1 MVDGIKSAL
10 NTSDTSDKYQSQLPV
25 ISIMGPT
32 ASGKT
37 GLSLSLAETM
47 DCEIISVDSALVYTN
62 MDIGTAKPT
71 AAEKS
76 LVPHHLIDIID
87 PAESY
92 SVSQFCNDAVR
103 LIEEIHS
110 RNRVP
115 ILAGGTMM
123 YFNALINGIS
133 PLPKSDEKIRS
144 EIASEAEASGWQKLH
159 DELCRVDPI
168 SGERIHP
175 NDPQRLTRALEVFR
189 GTGKTLTDWQNE
201 KGSPCPYDISQFA
214 IAPEDRSVLHERIAQ
229 RFDMMLEDGF
239 EQEVRRLFERG
250 DLHEDL
256 PSIRS
261 VGYRQMWQYL
271 EGQLSY
277 EQMRERGIIATRQL
291 AKRQLTWLR
300 GWENLTWLDTFCKDN
315 LTKITAKVTLE

>member
-1 MVDGIKSAL
+1 MSNGINSA
-10 NTSDTSDKYQSQLPV
+10 LPV
-25 ISIMGPT
+25 IAIMGPT

-37 GLSLSLAETM
+37 GLAL
-47 DCEIISVDSALVYTN
+47 EIAAKVDSEVISVDSALVYKG

-71 AAEKS
+71 QEEQEG
-76 LVPHHLIDIID
+76 VVHHLIDIID

-92 SVSQFCNDAVR
+92 SVSQFVNDTNA
-103 LIEEIHS
+103 LIGDILA
-110 RNRVP
+110 RGKVP

-133 PLPKSDEKIRS
+133 PLPKSDEKIRD
-144 EIASEAEASGWQKLH
+144 EITQQAQRLGWSKLH
-159 DELCRVDPI
+159 DELRGVDPI

-175 NDPQRLTRALEVFR
+175 NDPQRITRALEVYR
-189 GTGKTLTDWQNE
+189 STGKTLTHWQQQEGE
-201 KGSPCPYDISQFA
+201 KCPYNIAQFA
-214 IAPEDRSVLHERIAQ
+214 IAPADRAVLHERIAT
-229 RFDMMLEDGF
+229 RFDMMLEQGF
-239 EQEVRRLFERG
+239 EKEVVKLYERS

-271 EGQLSY
+271 DGQLSY
-277 EQMRERGIIATRQL
+277 AEMRERGIIATRQL

-300 GWENLTWLDTFCKDN
+300 GWEQVTWLDTFANDN
-315 LTKITAKVTLE
+315 LTKITAKVTL

>member
-1 MVDGIKSAL
+1 MVSGTKSA
-10 NTSDTSDKYQSQLPV
+10 SSSLPV
-25 ISIMGPT
+25 IAIMGPT

-37 GLSLSLAETM
+37 GLALALANEC
-47 DCEIISVDSALVYTN
+47 DCEIISVDSALVYTG

-71 AAEKS
+71 AVERS

-92 SVSQFCNDAVR
+92 SVSQFCKDAVK

-123 YFNALINGIS
+123 YFKALINGIS
-133 PLPKSDEKIRS
+133 PLPKSDEAIRQQ
-144 EIASEAEASGWQKLH
+144 IAEEAKSVGWAKLH
-159 DELCRVDPI
+159 DELCRVDPK

-175 NDPQRLTRALEVFR
+175 NDPQRLTRALEVYR
-189 GTGKTLTDWQNE
+189 SSGKTLTYWQNE
-201 KGSPCPYDISQFA
+201 KGAPCPYFISQFA
-214 IAPEDRSVLHERIAQ
+214 IAPAERSVLHQRIEE
-229 RFDMMLEDGF
+229 RFDMMLKQGF
-239 EQEVRRLFERG
+239 EQEVKQLLERG

-271 EGQLSY
+271 TGQLSY
-277 EQMRERGIIATRQL
+277 EQMREKGIVATRQL

-300 GWENLTWLDTFCKDN
+300 GWNELTWLDTFGKDN
-315 LTKITAKVTLE
+315 LTKITAKVTL

>member
-1 MVDGIKSAL
+1 MSNGINSA
-10 NTSDTSDKYQSQLPV
+10 LPV
-25 ISIMGPT
+25 IAIMGPT

-37 GLSLSLAETM
+37 GLALDIAAKVESEV
-47 DCEIISVDSALVYTN
+47 ISVDSALVYKG

-71 AAEKS
+71 QEEQAG
-76 LVPHHLIDIID
+76 VVHHLIDIID

-92 SVSQFCNDAVR
+92 SVSQFVNDTNA
-103 LIEEIHS
+103 LIGDILA
-110 RNRVP
+110 RGKVP

-133 PLPKSDEKIRS
+133 PLPKSDEKIRD
-144 EIASEAEASGWQKLH
+144 EITQQAQRLGWSKLH
-159 DELCRVDPI
+159 DELRGVDPI

-175 NDPQRLTRALEVFR
+175 NDPQRITRALEVYR
-189 GTGKTLTDWQNE
+189 STGKTLTHWQQQEGE
-201 KGSPCPYDISQFA
+201 KCPYNIAQFA
-214 IAPEDRSVLHERIAQ
+214 IAPVERAVLHERIAT
-229 RFDMMLEDGF
+229 RFDLMLEQGF
-239 EQEVRRLFERG
+239 ENEVVKLYERS

-271 EGQLSY
+271 DGQLSY
-277 EQMRERGIIATRQL
+277 AEMRERGIIATRQL

-300 GWENLTWLDTFCKDN
+300 GWEQVTWLDTFANDN
-315 LTKITAKVTLE
+315 LTKITAKVTL

>member
-1 MVDGIKSAL
+1 MSNGI
-10 NTSDTSDKYQSQLPV
+10 NTALPV
-25 ISIMGPT
+25 IAIMGPT

-37 GLSLSLAETM
+37 GLAL
-47 DCEIISVDSALVYTN
+47 EIAAKVDSEVISVDSALVYKG

-71 AAEKS
+71 QEEQEG
-76 LVPHHLIDIID
+76 VVHHLIDIID

-92 SVSQFCNDAVR
+92 SVSQFVNDTNA
-103 LIEEIHS
+103 LIGDILA
-110 RNRVP
+110 RGKVP

-133 PLPKSDEKIRS
+133 PLPKSDEKIRD
-144 EIASEAEASGWQKLH
+144 EITQQAQRLGWSKLH
-159 DELCRVDPI
+159 DELRGVDPI

-175 NDPQRLTRALEVFR
+175 NDPQRITRALEVYR
-189 GTGKTLTDWQNE
+189 STGKTLTHWQQQEGE
-201 KGSPCPYDISQFA
+201 KCPYNIAQFA
-214 IAPEDRSVLHERIAQ
+214 IAPADRAVLHERIAT
-229 RFDMMLEDGF
+229 RFDLMLEQGF
-239 EQEVRRLFERG
+239 ENEVVKLYERS

-271 EGQLSY
+271 DGQLSY
-277 EQMRERGIIATRQL
+277 AEMRERGIIATRQL

-300 GWENLTWLDTFCKDN
+300 GWEQVTWLDTFANDN
-315 LTKITAKVTLE
+315 LTKITAKVTL

>member
-1 MVDGIKSAL
+1 MYGENKVSNGINSA
-10 NTSDTSDKYQSQLPV
+10 LPV
-25 ISIMGPT
+25 IAIMGPT

-37 GLSLSLAETM
+37 GLALDIAAKVESEV
-47 DCEIISVDSALVYTN
+47 ISVDSALVYKG

-71 AAEKS
+71 QEEQAG
-76 LVPHHLIDIID
+76 VVHHLIDIID

-92 SVSQFCNDAVR
+92 SVSQFVNDTNA
-103 LIEEIHS
+103 LIGDILA
-110 RNRVP
+110 RGKVP

-133 PLPKSDEKIRS
+133 PLPKSDEKIRD
-144 EIASEAEASGWQKLH
+144 EITQQAQRLGWSKLH
-159 DELCRVDPI
+159 DELRGVDPI

-175 NDPQRLTRALEVFR
+175 NDPQRITRALEVYR
-189 GTGKTLTDWQNE
+189 STGKTLTHWQQQEGE
-201 KGSPCPYDISQFA
+201 KCPYNIAQFA
-214 IAPEDRSVLHERIAQ
+214 IAPADRAVLHERIAT
-229 RFDMMLEDGF
+229 RFDLMLEQGF
-239 EQEVRRLFERG
+239 ENEVVKLYERS

-271 EGQLSY
+271 DGQLSY
-277 EQMRERGIIATRQL
+277 AEMRERGIIATRQL

-300 GWENLTWLDTFCKDN
+300 GWEQVTWLDTFANDN
-315 LTKITAKVTLE
+315 LTKITAKVTL

>member
-1 MVDGIKSAL
+1 MYGGNKVSNGI
-10 NTSDTSDKYQSQLPV
+10 NTALPV
-25 ISIMGPT
+25 IAIMGPT

-37 GLSLSLAETM
+37 GLAL
-47 DCEIISVDSALVYTN
+47 EIAAKVDSEVISVDSALVYKG

-71 AAEKS
+71 QEEQEG
-76 LVPHHLIDIID
+76 VVHYLIDIID

-92 SVSQFCNDAVR
+92 SVSQFVNDTNA
-103 LIEEIHS
+103 LIGDILA
-110 RNRVP
+110 RGKVP

-133 PLPKSDEKIRS
+133 PLPKSDEKIRD
-144 EIASEAEASGWQKLH
+144 EITQQAQRLGWSKLH
-159 DELCRVDPI
+159 DELRGVDPI

-175 NDPQRLTRALEVFR
+175 NDPQRITRALEVYR
-189 GTGKTLTDWQNE
+189 STGKTLTHWQQQEGE
-201 KGSPCPYDISQFA
+201 KCPYNIAQFA
-214 IAPEDRSVLHERIAQ
+214 IAPADRAVLHERIAT
-229 RFDMMLEDGF
+229 RFDMMLEQGF
-239 EQEVRRLFERG
+239 EKEVVKLYERS

-271 EGQLSY
+271 DGQLSY
-277 EQMRERGIIATRQL
+277 AEMRERGIIATRQL

-300 GWENLTWLDTFCKDN
+300 GWEQVTWLDTFANDN
-315 LTKITAKVTLE
+315 LTKITAKVTL

>member
-1 MVDGIKSAL
+1 MSNGINSA
-10 NTSDTSDKYQSQLPV
+10 LPV
-25 ISIMGPT
+25 IAIMGPT

-37 GLSLSLAETM
+37 GLALDIAAKVESEV
-47 DCEIISVDSALVYTN
+47 ISVDSALVYKG

-71 AAEKS
+71 QEEQEG
-76 LVPHHLIDIID
+76 VVHHLIDIID

-92 SVSQFCNDAVR
+92 SVSQFVNDTNA
-103 LIEEIHS
+103 LIGDILA
-110 RNRVP
+110 RGKVP

-133 PLPKSDEKIRS
+133 PLPKSDEKIRD
-144 EIASEAEASGWQKLH
+144 EITQQAQRLGWSKLH
-159 DELCRVDPI
+159 DELRGVDPI

-175 NDPQRLTRALEVFR
+175 NDPQRITRALEVYR
-189 GTGKTLTDWQNE
+189 STGKTLTHWQQQEGE
-201 KGSPCPYDISQFA
+201 KCPYNIAQFA
-214 IAPEDRSVLHERIAQ
+214 IAPADRAVLHERIAT
-229 RFDMMLEDGF
+229 RFDLMLEQGF
-239 EQEVRRLFERG
+239 ENEVVKLYERS

-271 EGQLSY
+271 DGQLSY
-277 EQMRERGIIATRQL
+277 AEMRERGIIATRQL

-300 GWENLTWLDTFCKDN
+300 GWEQVTWLDTFANDN
-315 LTKITAKVTLE
+315 LTKITAKVTL